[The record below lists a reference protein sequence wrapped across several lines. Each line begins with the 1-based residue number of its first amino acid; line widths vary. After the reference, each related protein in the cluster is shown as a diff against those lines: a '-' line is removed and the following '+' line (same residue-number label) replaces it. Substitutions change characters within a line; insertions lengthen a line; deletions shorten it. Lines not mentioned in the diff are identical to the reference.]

1 MGLTTICENNFYHEE
16 NVGNVRKAQE
26 DSHDHKFLT
35 PNGDLF
41 VVCDG
46 MGGHVGG
53 KKASSIA
60 VSCIIEYLN
69 REEYL
74 DIPAAL
80 DAALQY
86 ANMQILGY
94 AQTNPEFR
102 GMGTTACI
110 VLLQGDKAYIAH
122 VGDSRIYLHLGKEK
136 QLHRVTKDESFV
148 QKLVDIGEITDDE
161 AESHPN
167 KNRILNALGIKPN
180 MMTNSHNFQ
189 VIEPKNG
196 DTFMICS
203 DGLNG
208 MVKDAVIEQCLNSD
222 DVPLET
228 KGKSLINM
236 ALQNGGLDNVTV
248 ELIHI
253 DNSPHKKSIFISYNP
268 QSRKSKGSKSPK
280 DSKKK
285 NLLIT
290 WLTIILSVVLLV
302 LSAFAVYVFMNN
314 SEEEVAVNKTD
325 EPSYKNYE
333 EYKAAEKAYKEL
345 NDKIIK
351 KVKEDLKAN
360 QANLDDQKS
369 GHLKEE
375 FNNNIDSLNNVL
387 SRYNELKSSMH
398 NFAEAYKGLNKADS
412 VFCAHYLITQQ
423 SEWEKVR
430 KDYKKVFCEED
441 GYYRKVDDNFK
452 ADLSSNIDSI
462 IVDLMEYMDGDIE
475 ILDKEFKNEIINV
488 QEKAYNFDQK
498 RKELIKKTVESVN
511 NLKK

>member
-26 DSHDHKFLT
+26 DSHGHMILT

-180 MMTNSHNFQ
+180 MMTNFQ

-268 QSRKSKGSKSPK
+268 QSRKSKGGKSPK

-314 SEEEVAVNKTD
+314 SEEE
-325 EPSYKNYE
+325 
-333 EYKAAEKAYKEL
+333 EKVVTKEQQML
-345 NDKIIK
+345 IDKINDIRDELETLRDEEKDIK
-351 KVKEDLKAN
+351 EQIIEDEDAKIIGITEDSFFEETMAKEMYNAVVKP
-360 QANLDDQKS
+360 KS
-369 GHLKEE
+369 GVEYGNSELAKHYEKWGKVIIERE
-375 FNNNIDSLNNVL
+375 AYSDSLKMYQD
-387 SRYNELKSSMH
+387 SLKTLERPST
-398 NFAEAYKGLNKADS
+398 KDNKP
-412 VFCAHYLITQQ
+412 
-423 SEWEKVR
+423 
-430 KDYKKVFCEED
+430 KDKT
-441 GYYRKVDDNFK
+441 
-452 ADLSSNIDSI
+452 
-462 IVDLMEYMDGDIE
+462 
-475 ILDKEFKNEIINV
+475 KENK
-488 QEKAYNFDQK
+488 
-498 RKELIKKTVESVN
+498 
-511 NLKK
+511 

>member
-53 KKASSIA
+53 KKASSLA

-161 AESHPN
+161 AETHPN

-180 MMTNSHNFQ
+180 MMTNFQ

-208 MVKDAVIEQCLNSD
+208 MVKDTVIEQCLNSD
-222 DVPLET
+222 DIPLET

-268 QSRKSKGSKSPK
+268 QSRKSKGGKSPK

-290 WLTIILSVVLLV
+290 WLTIILSVVLLA

-314 SEEEVAVNKTD
+314 SEEE
-325 EPSYKNYE
+325 
-333 EYKAAEKAYKEL
+333 EKVVTKEQQML
-345 NDKIIK
+345 IDKINDIRDELETLRDEEKDIK
-351 KVKEDLKAN
+351 EQIIEDEDAKIIGITKDNFLEEKRVEALYNECVKPKSRVEYGDSELAKHYEKWSKVIIEREAY
-360 QANLDDQKS
+360 S
-369 GHLKEE
+369 
-375 FNNNIDSLNNVL
+375 DSLKMYQDSLKMVER
-387 SRYNELKSSMH
+387 SSKKDKKPKDKTNE
-398 NFAEAYKGLNKADS
+398 NK
-412 VFCAHYLITQQ
+412 
-423 SEWEKVR
+423 
-430 KDYKKVFCEED
+430 
-441 GYYRKVDDNFK
+441 
-452 ADLSSNIDSI
+452 
-462 IVDLMEYMDGDIE
+462 
-475 ILDKEFKNEIINV
+475 
-488 QEKAYNFDQK
+488 
-498 RKELIKKTVESVN
+498 
-511 NLKK
+511 

>member
-1 MGLTTICENNFYHEE
+1 MGLTTICEKNFYHEE
-16 NVGNVRKAQE
+16 HVGNVRKAQE
-26 DSHDHKFLT
+26 DSHDYKFMT

-53 KKASSIA
+53 KKASTIA
-60 VSCIIEYLN
+60 VDCIIEYLS
-69 REEYL
+69 REEYQ
-74 DIPAAL
+74 DIPAAI

-110 VLLQGDKAYIAH
+110 VLLQEDKAYIAH

-180 MMTNSHNFQ
+180 MMTNFQ

-208 MVKDAVIEQCLNSD
+208 MVKDTVMEQCLNSD
-222 DVPLET
+222 VSLDA
-228 KGKSLINM
+228 KGKALIGQ

-253 DNSPHKKSIFISYNP
+253 DNSPHKKSNFKSYNP
-268 QSRKSKGSKSPK
+268 QSRKSKGGKSPK

-314 SEEEVAVNKTD
+314 SEEE
-325 EPSYKNYE
+325 
-333 EYKAAEKAYKEL
+333 EKVVTKEQQML
-345 NDKIIK
+345 IDKIDYIESKLKTLRDEEKDIK
-351 KVKEDLKAN
+351 EQIIEDEDAKIIGITKDKFLEEKRVEAHYNECVKPKSKVEYRDSELAKLYEKWGKVIIEREAY
-360 QANLDDQKS
+360 S
-369 GHLKEE
+369 
-375 FNNNIDSLNNVL
+375 DSLKMYQDSLKMVERP
-387 SRYNELKSSMH
+387 SKKDKKHKDKTNE
-398 NFAEAYKGLNKADS
+398 NK
-412 VFCAHYLITQQ
+412 
-423 SEWEKVR
+423 
-430 KDYKKVFCEED
+430 
-441 GYYRKVDDNFK
+441 
-452 ADLSSNIDSI
+452 
-462 IVDLMEYMDGDIE
+462 
-475 ILDKEFKNEIINV
+475 
-488 QEKAYNFDQK
+488 
-498 RKELIKKTVESVN
+498 
-511 NLKK
+511 